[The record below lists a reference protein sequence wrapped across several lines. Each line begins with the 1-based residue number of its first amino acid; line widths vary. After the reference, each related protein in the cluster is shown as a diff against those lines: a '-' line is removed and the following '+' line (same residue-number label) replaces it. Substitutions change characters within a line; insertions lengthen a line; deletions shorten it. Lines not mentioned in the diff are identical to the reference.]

1 MRPYNLRLN
10 RGFAMKIYKVIAIV
24 DRLHA
29 QYAGF
34 WRFVPDSGQDLPSAY
49 SVRIRYNKRNIDQVK
64 LWLRTTKQA
73 FFQDE
78 YLRMK
83 ERREQVTRKGIQQLR
98 EFRKR
103 KIWLKRLRELEF
115 IGF

>member
-1 MRPYNLRLN
+1 
-10 RGFAMKIYKVIAIV
+10 MKVFKVIAVV

-49 SVRIRYNKRNIDQVK
+49 SVRIRYNKRNIEQIK

-73 FFQDE
+73 FLYDE
-78 YLRMK
+78 YLRIK
-83 ERREQVTRKGIQQLR
+83 QQREQVTRKGIQQLR
-98 EFRKR
+98 EFRRR